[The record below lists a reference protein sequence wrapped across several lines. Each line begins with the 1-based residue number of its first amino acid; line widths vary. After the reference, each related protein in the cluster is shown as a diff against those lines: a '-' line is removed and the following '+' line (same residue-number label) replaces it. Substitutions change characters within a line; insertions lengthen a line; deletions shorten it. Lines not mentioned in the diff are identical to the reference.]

1 MSTLSCGEDLFINQ
15 WTEGGSF
22 VRGGTCYHEGE
33 AVTQEKF
40 DALLAAHDARPL
52 ALWYEL

>member
-1 MSTLSCGEDLFINQ
+1 MKIAI
-15 WTEGGSF
+15 
-22 VRGGTCYHEGE
+22 VGTYPAGTFEKFKNYFFE
-33 AVTQEKF
+33 KPEIEVVEVDTQEKF